1 MNPPRGLRAAL
12 APLWARA
19 IRDDQALDRV
29 ELLAIADDGRC
40 LGLRLTE
47 DRLDAPLIVALSA
60 TRLAPGALDSL
71 DAAVRW
77 RLNTTSQN
85 APTAAGAAR

>member
-1 MNPPRGLRAAL
+1 MPPGGLK
-12 APLWARA
+12 
-19 IRDDQALDRV
+19 
-29 ELLAIADDGRC
+29 LLAIADDGRC

-47 DRLDAPLIVALSA
+47 DRLDSPLIVALSA

-77 RLNTTSQN
+77 RLNTTALHTS
-85 APTAAGAAR
+85 AAAGAAR